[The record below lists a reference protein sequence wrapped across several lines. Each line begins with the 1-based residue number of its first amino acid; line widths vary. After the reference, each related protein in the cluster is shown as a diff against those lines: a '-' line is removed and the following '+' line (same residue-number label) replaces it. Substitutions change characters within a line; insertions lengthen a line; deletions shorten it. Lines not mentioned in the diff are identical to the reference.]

1 MLPSPEF
8 DNASAVDDR
17 VSALSKSASALGYE
31 IVDIAGFLDVINEK
45 TNSQIK
51 TLELVRKGANNV
63 NKANSAVLNAVKK
76 VSEASGD
83 MSDAVKTSITDI
95 RATSEHTKDVA
106 EWVQTIDERMT
117 AVETTLSGVQE
128 NNDAIAK
135 IAKQVNI
142 LAINAKIEA
151 ARAGDAGRGFAVVAE
166 SINELSKQ
174 TGLAAVGIADN
185 ISSLTG
191 WIGDMKSEA
200 SGITLKATN
209 VLEGA
214 ELTDKALQGISE
226 SVQTSISQADQI
238 AIDAQNVR
246 HAGEEFEPSFNLI
259 GTSVEETAEGIE
271 RAFARV
277 NGLID
282 RSETMVQTA
291 VSMGGATEDKAFINL
306 VQERANSVILA
317 INTGVER
324 GEISYAELFNQH
336 YTDIQNTEPVQ
347 KLAPYTLFLDR
358 ILPPIQEEALTFD
371 SRIVFCACVDRN
383 GYLPTH
389 NAKFSHPQSNNVEWN
404 TANCRNRRVFDDRVG
419 LKSGNNHQAFL
430 LQVYRR
436 DMGGGNFTMMK
447 DLSAPITL
455 NGKLWG
461 GIRLAYTFQ

>member
-17 VSALSKSASALGYE
+17 VSALSKSASALGFE
-31 IVDIAGFLDVINEK
+31 IVDIAGFLDNINEK
-45 TNSQIK
+45 THNQIR
-51 TLELVRKGANNV
+51 TLERVRKGADHV
-63 NKANSAVLNAVKK
+63 NQANSAVLNAVKK
-76 VSEASGD
+76 VSEASGE
-83 MSDAVKTSITDI
+83 MNDAVKTSITDI
-95 RATSEHTKDVA
+95 RATSEQTKDVA
-106 EWVQTIDERMT
+106 EWVQTIDARMT
-117 AVETTLSGVQE
+117 AVEETLSGVQE
-128 NNDAIAK
+128 NNNAIAK

-191 WIGDMKSEA
+191 WIGEMKSEA
-200 SGITLKATN
+200 SGITLKATK

-214 ELTDKALQGISE
+214 ELTDKALHGISQ
-226 SVQTSISQADQI
+226 SVLTSISQANQI
-238 AIDAQNVR
+238 ATDAQNVR
-246 HAGEEFEPSFNLI
+246 HAGDAFEPSFNLI

-271 RAFARV
+271 RAFSRV

-282 RSETMVQTA
+282 RSEAMVQTA

-306 VQERANSVILA
+306 VQERAALVIQS
-317 INTGVER
+317 INAGVER
-324 GEISYAELFNQH
+324 GEITYADLFNQQ
-336 YTDIQNTEPVQ
+336 YTDIQSTDPVQ
-347 KLAPYTLFLDR
+347 MLAPYTKFFDK
-358 ILPPIQEEALTFD
+358 ILPPIQEEVLSFD

-383 GYLPTH
+383 GYLSTH
-389 NAKFSHPQSNNVEWN
+389 NAKFSRPQSDNVEWN
-404 TANCRNRRVFDDRVG
+404 TANCRNRRIFNDRVG
-419 LKSGNNHQAFL
+419 LKAGNNHEAFL

-447 DLSAPITL
+447 DLSAPIIL